1 MRLLFVE
8 DFRPLRRLLAEELNA
23 ACTTCQVVGEAAT
36 GEEGVVMAVALEP
49 DVVIMDFRLPGIDG
63 AVATS
68 RILAD
73 APEIEVIGFVGSPQ
87 DADALLASGASRVFF
102 KEDLDRLVSHLAE
115 REE

>member
-8 DFRPLRRLLAEELNA
+8 DFRPLRRLLAEELAA
-23 ACTTCQVVGEAAT
+23 ACTHCDVVGEAAT

-63 AVATS
+63 GVATA

-73 APEIEVIGFVGSPQ
+73 APEVEVIGFVGSPQ
-87 DADALLASGASRVFF
+87 DADALLAAGATRVFF
-102 KEDLDRLVSHLAE
+102 KEDLDRLVLHLAE
-115 REE
+115 REQ

>member
-8 DFRPLRRLLAEELNA
+8 DFRPLRRLLAEELAA
-23 ACTTCQVVGEAAT
+23 ACNHCEVVGEAAT

-63 AVATS
+63 GVATG

-73 APEIEVIGFVGSPQ
+73 APEVEVIGFVGSPP
-87 DADALLASGASRVFF
+87 DADALLAAGAKRVFF
-102 KEDLDRLVSHLAE
+102 KEDLDRLVAHLAE